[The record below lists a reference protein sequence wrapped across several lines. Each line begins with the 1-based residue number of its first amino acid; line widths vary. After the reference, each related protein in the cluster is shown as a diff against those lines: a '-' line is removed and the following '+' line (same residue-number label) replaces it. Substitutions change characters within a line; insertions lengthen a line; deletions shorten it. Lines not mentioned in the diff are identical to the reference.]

1 VLGGLHFSVELVAT
15 QSSKTAKAV
24 GGSAGVFGNNSE
36 GRIADYRSVA
46 NPGNDYSDS
55 AYSSQ
60 GISESARVDLVEHAA
75 ITEVRLLHFCPAAEI
90 GDGHE
95 GKFRKLAVV
104 FRGYLRIARTVIV
117 FRHDLLSFL

>member
-1 VLGGLHFSVELVAT
+1 MLGGGLHFSEELVALLRVL
-15 QSSKTAKAV
+15 KTAKAV

-60 GISESARVDLVEHAA
+60 GISESA
-75 ITEVRLLHFCPAAEI
+75 P
-90 GDGHE
+90 
-95 GKFRKLAVV
+95 
-104 FRGYLRIARTVIV
+104 
-117 FRHDLLSFL
+117 